1 VIQRVAV
8 TSAVRYAGQAE
19 FSGFLRIVDLVNA
32 RVVATSP
39 VPESSHR
46 ADDPNP
52 RGGLRGA
59 KGIGVAGGRFVL
71 ANSDTLFLFDD
82 DWRRTGVITHPWLGG
97 IHDLLVESD
106 GIWVTAANTD
116 LLVRMS
122 WDGEVLDWWSWRA
135 DPALVS
141 ELGFGRVPPFDRTL
155 DYRDPR
161 VMQGGVHNVVHLNG
175 VSRSGD
181 GLAVSFGRILA
192 RRTLRRR
199 QLKGRAG
206 RLAGRLGFVRR
217 PPAGSQPIPATRVT
231 GTTSAIVLLSD
242 KRPRAGRVA
251 LRDRGLQVPNHN
263 VLVEGELLVYND
275 TNHGRLVAYDRSR
288 GAVHRSVA
296 IPGSPS
302 FARGLLRLGEGL
314 YAVGSQAP
322 LALHVVDLD
331 RGVVSASV
339 PLGGIERE
347 SVYAVCGLP
356 QSFAEPATG
365 FDLRGS

>member
-1 VIQRVAV
+1 VAV

-19 FSGFLRIVDLVNA
+19 FSGFLRIMDLVNA

-52 RGGLRGA
+52 RGGVRGA

-71 ANSDTLFLFDD
+71 ANSDTLFLYDE
-82 DWRRTGVITHPWLGG
+82 DWRRTGEITHPWLGG
-97 IHDLLVESD
+97 IHDVLVEPD
-106 GIWVTAANTD
+106 GIWVTAANAD
-116 LLVRMS
+116 LLIRVS
-122 WDGEVLDWWSWRA
+122 WGGEVLDWWSWRS
-135 DPALVS
+135 DLALIS
-141 ELGFGRVPPFDRTL
+141 ALGFGRVPPFDRAL

-181 GLAVSFGRILA
+181 VLAVSFGRILD

-199 QLKGRAG
+199 RLKGRAG
-206 RLAGRLGFVRR
+206 RLAGSVGLVRR
-217 PPAGSQPIPATRVT
+217 PTRGTEPIPADRVA
-231 GTTSAIVLLSD
+231 GTTSAIVFLSEE
-242 KRPRAGRVA
+242 RPRAARVA

-275 TNHGRLVAYDRSR
+275 TNRGRLVAYDRSR
-288 GAVHRSVA
+288 GAVHRSVP

-302 FARGLLRLGEGL
+302 FARGLLHLGGGL

-322 LALHVVDLD
+322 LALHVVDLQ

-339 PLGGIERE
+339 PLGGVERE
-347 SVYAVCGLP
+347 SVYAVCALP
-356 QSFAEPATG
+356 DSFAEPATG
-365 FDLRGS
+365 FDVRAS